1 MKLFP
6 VILGLLVYYD
16 CNVTNSN
23 YMLIQFDA
31 QSHNH
36 IVKPNTS
43 KLKAKELFNSIGR
56 KLISDF
62 DKNPMNKRC
71 KCSRKGE
78 CKAKGCKFRRSKSRS
93 IAGLFRQAFKL
104 LRFSLLFP
112 IRYAKLK
119 QIIH

>member
-1 MKLFP
+1 MKFFP
-6 VILGLLVYYD
+6 VILSLLVYYD

-36 IVKPNTS
+36 IVKS
-43 KLKAKELFNSIGR
+43 KISRSKAKELFNSIGR

-78 CKAKGCKFRRSKSRS
+78 CKPKGCKLRRTSSRS
-93 IAGLFRQAFKL
+93 IAG
-104 LRFSLLFP
+104 
-112 IRYAKLK
+112 
-119 QIIH
+119 